1 MDEDKNDAKKDATGK
16 EKEYNPKTTSQ
27 ILPVAISREM
37 KKAYLD
43 YSMSVIVGR
52 ALPDVRDGL
61 KPVHRRVLFAM
72 HELGL
77 ASNKP
82 HKKSARVVGEV
93 LGKYHPH
100 GDTAVYDT
108 IVRMAQN
115 FSLNHTLVDGHGN
128 FGSIDGDSAAAMR
141 YTEVRMAKIAEE
153 MLKDIDMETV
163 NFSPNFDDTLKEP
176 VVLPSMIPNLLVN
189 GSEGIAVGM
198 ATKIPPHNLREII
211 DATVILIDNPETTAD
226 DFAGIVKGP
235 DFPTAGRI
243 CGRSGIISAYRSGRG
258 KVNVRAVAEVE
269 EKNDKLRIIITELP
283 YQVNKA
289 NLIKNMAHL
298 ANDKKVE
305 GIRDLRDES
314 DREGMRVVIELTKTA
329 TPEIVLNQLYKHTDM
344 SITYGMINLALVDN
358 QPRVLTL
365 PQILQCY
372 IDHRFEVV
380 TRRTEYLLKKAKER
394 AHILEGLRIAL
405 ENIDET
411 IKIIKSSKNREE
423 AHERLTERF
432 GLSKIQID
440 AILAMQLQRL
450 TGLEREK
457 IDNEYKELLAK
468 IEEYTAILADRMK
481 VLAIIKKELLE
492 IRDKYGRD
500 RLTKIEDAAEG
511 EMDDEA
517 FIEKENV
524 TIAITNTGYIKR
536 MSQDEFKAQRRG
548 GKGVIG
554 MATKE
559 EDHIKDIFTAN
570 THDYLLFF
578 TSTGQVRWLKVYQI
592 PEGTRYSKG
601 RAVTNLLNLHE
612 GEEVCAILR
621 SNNFDDEHF
630 IMMATKKGVVKKT
643 PASAFAKPR
652 KGGIRGITLRDGDML
667 VEVRETDGTRDILI
681 PTREGK
687 AIRFNEKD
695 VRSMGRTAAGVRG
708 IRLSKGDKVIGM
720 TILDPEKAIL
730 TVTQKGYGKR
740 TAIDDYRITRRGGKG
755 IINLQ
760 VTDKTGKIVDSRAVR
775 ETEEILLVSKQG
787 KIIRTNLSQIKVQGR
802 NTQGVRI
809 MRLDDKDVLAAVGRV
824 IADAEPTDDADK
836 EDAVDNTNNTTVE
849 KDDISGVIPSENKDE

>member
-1 MDEDKNDAKKDATGK
+1 
-16 EKEYNPKTTSQ
+16 
-27 ILPVAISREM
+27 
-37 KKAYLD
+37 
-43 YSMSVIVGR
+43 
-52 ALPDVRDGL
+52 
-61 KPVHRRVLFAM
+61 
-72 HELGL
+72 
-77 ASNKP
+77 
-82 HKKSARVVGEV
+82 
-93 LGKYHPH
+93 
-100 GDTAVYDT
+100 
-108 IVRMAQN
+108 
-115 FSLNHTLVDGHGN
+115 
-128 FGSIDGDSAAAMR
+128 
-141 YTEVRMAKIAEE
+141 
-153 MLKDIDMETV
+153 
-163 NFSPNFDDTLKEP
+163 
-176 VVLPSMIPNLLVN
+176 
-189 GSEGIAVGM
+189 
-198 ATKIPPHNLREII
+198 
-211 DATVILIDNPETTAD
+211 
-226 DFAGIVKGP
+226 
-235 DFPTAGRI
+235 
-243 CGRSGIISAYRSGRG
+243 
-258 KVNVRAVAEVE
+258 
-269 EKNDKLRIIITELP
+269 ITELP

-289 NLIKNMAHL
+289 NLIKTMAHL

-358 QPRVLTL
+358 QPRILAL
-365 PQILQCY
+365 PTILQCY
-372 IDHRFEVV
+372 TDHRFEVV

-440 AILAMQLQRL
+440 SILAMQLQRL

-481 VLAIIKKELLE
+481 VLNIIKKELLE

-601 RAVTNLLNLHE
+601 RAVTNLLNLKD

-630 IMMATKKGVVKKT
+630 IVMATKKGVVKKT

-652 KGGIRGITLRDGDML
+652 NGGIRGITLRDGDML

-695 VRSMGRTAAGVRG
+695 VRSMGRTASGVRG

-787 KIIRTNLSQIKVQGR
+787 KIIRTNLSQIKIQGR

-809 MRLDDKDVLAAVGRV
+809 MRMDDGDVLAAVGRV

-836 EDAVDNTNNTTVE
+836 EDAVENTNITTAE
-849 KDDISGVIPSENKDE
+849 KDNLSRVIPSEKDTE